1 MLHDARFSNHQGRF
15 LGPCPHEGSFC
26 TRGSPRFVP
35 ILPSGGRV
43 APSVLFPLPAAGS
56 PRSLEFTLGF
66 TLGPAVHGDFSLAGN
81 LAVDTILV
89 ANAHHSCVRRLGVRK
104 DGAVVVILEDDCVRT
119 AHVCHIL
126 SGWMESYV
134 KVARFLWSPHSCA
147 EGKCLCNESA
157 DPVTQQRPRRRQ
169 ERSRRHLKI
178 SLSPLLPPESPRSAR
193 ERPRR
198 RQEAPENQSKR
209 TFAAG
214 EPQERLILEPL
225 GPNF

>member
-1 MLHDARFSNHQGRF
+1 MRVSQPRCCAYDDINQVTTLSQSTFQEHLLHDARFSNHQGRF

-104 DGAVVVILEDDCVRT
+104 DGAVVVILEDDCART

-126 SGWMESYV
+126 PIVSDG
-134 KVARFLWSPHSCA
+134 ASPGIGSFRLDGVVC
-147 EGKCLCNESA
+147 EGGQI
-157 DPVTQQRPRRRQ
+157 P
-169 ERSRRHLKI
+169 
-178 SLSPLLPPESPRSAR
+178 
-193 ERPRR
+193 
-198 RQEAPENQSKR
+198 
-209 TFAAG
+209 
-214 EPQERLILEPL
+214 LEPTQL
-225 GPNF
+225 R